1 MAGGWGGKG
10 QEKGPCGM
18 AIKLLLS
25 APEASALLGPAGAL
39 IKEIGAQTL
48 TRMHISHRDEYYPG
62 TQLQELAIRGD
73 GYETVAT
80 ACLHAVAK
88 VVEGTGTI
96 CGGDHDVEE
105 GCARVRVIVPVA
117 SARALIGKGGE
128 NIKTLRAQTGLKVHI
143 DEVAIGEGEMA
154 EQVVVLLGGIAGVQA
169 ALPHIIEKV
178 SESAQQHWFSGWA
191 CTSNAGHGGNVVA
204 TAVVTNSKGKGGW
217 KGGGGWDKGGK
228 KGGWDKGGKSG
239 WDDWGAGAPQQ
250 QGWEEQGGGEWDQRN
265 LEVIA
270 GALQRMP
277 PGANTLAN
285 RQRICFAC
293 PSALVSAVIG
303 KGGSG
308 VKEISGATGANVMIR
323 EIEGRGDEKSVT
335 ISGTIV
341 GVAAAYIHV
350 SGRISAAYNK
360 GVHLQQQQPWMPGGA
375 TDVETAAAMAAQYG
389 SAELATADRGDVLL
403 RVQAAAA
410 EIASLGLGEQAA
422 AELQAAAAA
431 QLDQSMYA
439 ELLAQSAQGG
449 QGIDAATAAAL
460 AGLA

>member
-88 VVEGTGTI
+88 VVEGTGKI

-105 GCARVRVIVPVA
+105 GSARVRVIVPVA

-239 WDDWGAGAPQQ
+239 WDDWGAGAHH
-250 QGWEEQGGGEWDQRN
+250 GGGGYEEQGGGEWDQRN

-277 PGANTLAN
+277 AGANTLAN

-303 KGGSG
+303 KGGSC
-308 VKEISGATGANVMIR
+308 VKEISGATGANITIR
-323 EIEGRGDEKSVT
+323 EIEGRQDEKSVT

-360 GVHLQQQQPWMPGGA
+360 GVHLQQQQQWTPGGA
-375 TDVETAAAMAAQYG
+375 MTDEATAAAMAAQYG
-389 SAELATADRGDVLL
+389 SAEL
-403 RVQAAAA
+403 
-410 EIASLGLGEQAA
+410 IASLGLGEQAA

-439 ELLAQSAQGG
+439 ELLAQSAQSA
-449 QGIDAATAAAL
+449 QGMDAAL
-460 AGLA
+460 AAAAGLA